1 MDLCLKYNLSTHNQL
16 YMPKKCSAD
25 ISIFTAYL
33 VWEPHINFLVFEA
46 WFTIAQSRLF
56 ATTNVY
62 HESVRS
68 S

>member
-16 YMPKKCSAD
+16 YKPKKCS
-25 ISIFTAYL
+25 
-33 VWEPHINFLVFEA
+33 NFLVFEA

-56 ATTNVY
+56 AATNVY